1 MKPLWM
7 KNLVKTIFGSVIK
20 SKYKPTVSRTLQI
33 EPLEIRL
40 TPTDVSNV
48 CGTLFVTGT
57 SGDDN
62 TFIWLDGTDLN
73 IAEPSALGANLRG
86 NAFNSA
92 FGGSQGVT
100 GANGVLY
107 DVLTN
112 TKGVS
117 LTGTGSLTT
126 HWNWSAPCRDESR
139 GAPVKPEGL
148 DAGFDGM
155 LRVYAFIILCR
166 NPHTLCRNHRN
177 TFCRNHRK
185 DR

>member
-40 TPTDVSNV
+40 NPTNV
-48 CGTLFVTGT
+48 FNDCGTLFVTGT

-107 DVLTN
+107 EFKNRVEAIKTE
-112 TKGVS
+112 
-117 LTGTGSLTT
+117 
-126 HWNWSAPCRDESR
+126 AESQEWFNVFEFN
-139 GAPVKPEGL
+139 A
-148 DAGFDGM
+148 
-155 LRVYAFIILCR
+155 IIER
-166 NPHTLCRNHRN
+166 
-177 TFCRNHRK
+177 FEY
-185 DR
+185 